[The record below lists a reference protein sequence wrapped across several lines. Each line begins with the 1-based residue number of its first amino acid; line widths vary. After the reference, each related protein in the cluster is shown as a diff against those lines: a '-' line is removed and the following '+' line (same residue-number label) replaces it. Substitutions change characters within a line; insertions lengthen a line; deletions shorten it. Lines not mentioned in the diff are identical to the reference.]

1 MPFFKRS
8 SPPSPKLLHE
18 PWRKI
23 PSTERG
29 DYLEYIDSFKPV
41 KEDVEH
47 IRIMLHGPA
56 GSGKSSFINSVD
68 TTLRRRM
75 TGQALANS
83 ISGDSFTTKY
93 KTYKIPQK
101 SPGTFYPFVFTDI
114 MGLEGAAN
122 RGVCVEDI
130 KLAMK
135 GHVKDGY
142 VFNPQAKLNSTDR
155 HYNSCPMVNDQTHV
169 LVCII
174 SASAVS
180 LMTESFIQKMK
191 EVRSAARDLDI
202 PQIAILT
209 KIDEACPEVQSDIG
223 NVYKSKFVKK
233 QMEELT
239 QFLGIPLN
247 CIFPVKN
254 YHSEISR
261 DENIELLILMA
272 LKQMIERG
280 EDFVNNTVLP
290 A

>member
-1 MPFFKRS
+1 MLCCSDNRNVLQEINNFQ
-8 SPPSPKLLHE
+8 
-18 PWRKI
+18 
-23 PSTERG
+23 
-29 DYLEYIDSFKPV
+29 PV

-56 GSGKSSFINSVD
+56 GSGKSSFINSVE
-68 TTLRRRM
+68 TTLRGRM
-75 TGQALANS
+75 SGQALANS

-135 GHVKDGY
+135 GHVNDGY
-142 VFNPQAKLNSTDR
+142 VFNPQAKLNSTDP
-155 HYNSCPMVNDQTHV
+155 HYNSCPTVNDQTHV

-174 SASAVS
+174 SASTMS
-180 LMTESFIQKMK
+180 LMSQDFFQKMK

-202 PQIAILT
+202 PQMAILT

-233 QMEELT
+233 QMDELS
-239 QFLGIPLN
+239 QSLGIPLN

-254 YHSEISR
+254 YHCEISR
-261 DENIELLILMA
+261 DEDIEQLILMA
-272 LKQMIERG
+272 LKPMIDFG
-280 EDFVNNTVLP
+280 EDFANNTDSSYNTQ
-290 A
+290 